1 MGKPGRKAKF
11 LEGVRKDI
19 QNIVQNKQ
27 ALRSL
32 PVEQSRKIKQSE
44 PDRIVHSKLVLV
56 EKVDES
62 GSELL

>member
-27 ALRSL
+27 ALRSFT
-32 PVEQSRKIKQSE
+32 VEQSRKINQSE